1 MADTK
6 SGDLHHPL
14 GTGKP
19 PPRFRRPLVY
29 NRSQMTIKPAVLSR
43 LAATWLIAPPET
55 IDLNKIVF
63 NTEAHH
69 AIYRTS

>member
-1 MADTK
+1 
-6 SGDLHHPL
+6 
-14 GTGKP
+14 
-19 PPRFRRPLVY
+19 
-29 NRSQMTIKPAVLSR
+29 MTIKPAVLSR

-69 AIYRTS
+69 AICRTW